1 MASQSMMTEK
11 AKQFIQ
17 RCVPGALVIRDRDK
31 HVGMIVIAQRPKW
44 DDNKNEAGNWSFE
57 ILIDNTLVMTDRF
70 ASTYSVV

>member
-1 MASQSMMTEK
+1 MARSDMTEK

-31 HVGMIVIAQRPKW
+31 HVGMIVIARRPIW
-44 DDNKNEAGNWSFE
+44 DVNRNEAGNWNFE

-70 ASTYSVV
+70 ASSYSVV